1 MVIVLVITLV
11 LYSDGYSDGDN
22 TSVIYSDGYS
32 DGDNTNVI

>member
-1 MVIVLVITLV
+1 MVIVMVITLV
-11 LYSDGYSDGDN
+11 LYSVGDN